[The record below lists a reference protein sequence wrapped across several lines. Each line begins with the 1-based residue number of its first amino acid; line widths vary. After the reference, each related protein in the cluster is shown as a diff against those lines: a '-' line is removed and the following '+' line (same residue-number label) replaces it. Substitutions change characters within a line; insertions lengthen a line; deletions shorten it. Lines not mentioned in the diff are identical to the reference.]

1 MSIPGKSIRMAL
13 CASVALALTSG
24 LSPAATAKEPAPAAA
39 PVSSRAPNVILIL
52 ADDVGVEG
60 FSPYGGANP
69 TPNVAR
75 LASEGVTFDNA
86 HSTPLCS
93 PSRTRLMTGIENAKN
108 YEAFGYL
115 SPKSRTF
122 AHLFKDAGYS
132 TGIVGKW
139 QLGGNGF
146 DGLTGITPQGAGF
159 DESLL
164 WQERSGTQKG
174 SRYWGPTLSLNGQPK
189 IHEEGFGPD
198 LMNAHALDFITRN
211 KDRPFFLYYPLVL
224 PHDPFVVTPATM
236 GAKGPQEKF
245 AGMVGYLDRLVGT
258 VMVRLKDLGIDDNT
272 IVIFT
277 ADNGTSQLIV
287 NMRGGVTVKG
297 GKGLPTLNGTHVPMI
312 VRWPGKVPAG
322 TRRSGLVDFADVLPT
337 MAEATQLKPFEG
349 LDGVS
354 QWQVIQGKKASA
366 RPWIFEHYA
375 PRWVNRPARFVFD
388 QTRKLYGDGRY
399 VSLSPATGEE
409 TALALATKAERA
421 HRDALQRVLDTRD
434 DGPLDPTRFPWCVGE
449 TSVDP
454 ALPATVA
461 GCGRSANAAD

>member
-1 MSIPGKSIRMAL
+1 MIRTSL
-13 CASVALALTSG
+13 RKGLLASAALALAATIA
-24 LSPAATAKEPAPAAA
+24 PAAVAKAPPPAAA
-39 PVSSRAPNVILIL
+39 PVPARAPNVILIL

-60 FSPYGGANP
+60 FSVYGGANP
-69 TPNVAR
+69 TPNIAR
-75 LASEGVTFDNA
+75 LASQGATFDNA

-108 YEAFGYL
+108 YDAFGYL
-115 SPKSRTF
+115 SPKARTF
-122 AHLFKDAGYS
+122 AHMFKDAGYA

-146 DGLTGITPQGAGF
+146 DGLTGITPKGAGF

-164 WQERSGTQKG
+164 WQERAGTQKG
-174 SRYWGPTLSLNGQPK
+174 SRYWGPTLSLNGLPK
-189 IHEEGFGPD
+189 INEEGFGPD
-198 LMNAHALDFITRN
+198 LMNDFALDFLTRN
-211 KDRPFFLYYPLVL
+211 KDRPFFLYYPMVL
-224 PHDPFVVTPATM
+224 PHDPFVVTPATLD
-236 GAKGPQEKF
+236 AKGPQQKF

-258 VMVRLKDLGIDDNT
+258 VMTRLQELGIDDNT
-272 IVIFT
+272 LVIFT

-287 NMRGGVTVKG
+287 NTRGGVSVKG

-322 TRRSGLVDFADVLPT
+322 VRRSGLVDFADVLPT
-337 MAEATQLKPFEG
+337 MAEATGLKAFSG

-354 QWQVIQGKKASA
+354 QWPVVQGSKASA

-388 QTRKLYGDGRY
+388 ETRKLYGDGRY
-399 VSLSPATGEE
+399 VALAPATGEE
-409 TALALATKAERA
+409 TPVEPASKAERA
-421 HRDALQRVLDTRD
+421 HRDALQRVLDTRG
-434 DGPLDPTRFPWCVGE
+434 DGPLDPTRFPWCAGE
-449 TSVDP
+449 PSSDP

-461 GCGRSANAAD
+461 GCGRSVNAVD

>member
-1 MSIPGKSIRMAL
+1 MIWKTLRKGLLTSA
-13 CASVALALTSG
+13 ALALAATIA
-24 LSPAATAKEPAPAAA
+24 PAAMAKAPAPAATPIPA
-39 PVSSRAPNVILIL
+39 RAPNVVFIL

-60 FSPYGGANP
+60 FSVYGGANP

-75 LASEGVTFDNA
+75 LASQGVTFDDA

-108 YEAFGYL
+108 YEAFGFL
-115 SPKSRTF
+115 SPNARTF
-122 AHLFKDAGYS
+122 AHMFKDAGYA

-146 DGLTGITPQGAGF
+146 DGRKGITPKGAGF

-189 IHEEGFGPD
+189 INEEGFGPD
-198 LMNAHALDFITRN
+198 LMNDFALDFIARN
-211 KDRPFFLYYPLVL
+211 KDGPFFLYYSMVL

-236 GAKGPQEKF
+236 DAKGAQVKF
-245 AGMVGYLDRLVGT
+245 AGMVGYADRLIGT
-258 VMVRLKDLGIDDNT
+258 VMKRLADLGIDENT
-272 IVIFT
+272 LVVFT
-277 ADNGTSQLIV
+277 ADNGTSPQIV
-287 NMRGGVTVKG
+287 SQRGGVAVKG
-297 GKGLPTLNGTHVPMI
+297 GKGQPTLNGTHVPMI

-322 TRRSGLVDFADVLPT
+322 SRRSGLFDFLDVLPT
-337 MAEATQLKPFEG
+337 LAEATGLRPFTG
-349 LDGVS
+349 IDGVS
-354 QWQVIQGKKASA
+354 QWPVVQGAKASV
-366 RPWIFEHYA
+366 RPWIFQHYA
-375 PRWVNRPARFVFD
+375 PAWVNRPARFVFD
-388 QTRKLYGDGRY
+388 ETRKLYGDGRY
-399 VSLSPATGEE
+399 VALDPKTGVE
-409 TALALATKAERA
+409 TPVETTTRAERA
-421 HRDALQRVLDTRD
+421 RRNALQRVLDTRG

-461 GCGRSANAAD
+461 GCGRNANAAD